1 MSSGQCHNSHSIR
14 IYNYVKKNHMNMIQI
29 NICNENYLNIP
40 CTWSEYEF
48 NTNISASRKQYL
60 YDPNEN
66 DTNIFECSKIL
77 HTLYNTAITKFN
89 GFSVLLVPVKI
100 LRGNRKEEFS
110 PGTFGSIA
118 LADFSALS
126 ESFSIII
133 GKLDIVTK
141 SSNCRWSSI
150 TLVIYI

>member
-1 MSSGQCHNSHSIR
+1 
-14 IYNYVKKNHMNMIQI
+14 MIQI
-29 NICNENYLNIP
+29 HSTIKK
-40 CTWSEYEF
+40 F
-48 NTNISASRKQYL
+48 
-60 YDPNEN
+60 
-66 DTNIFECSKIL
+66 F
-77 HTLYNTAITKFN
+77 TLFITAITKFN

-100 LRGNRKEEFS
+100 LRGNRKEPLQEFS

-141 SSNCRWSSI
+141 SLKSSNCRWSSI

>member
-1 MSSGQCHNSHSIR
+1 
-14 IYNYVKKNHMNMIQI
+14 MIQI
-29 NICNENYLNIP
+29 HSTIQK
-40 CTWSEYEF
+40 F
-48 NTNISASRKQYL
+48 
-60 YDPNEN
+60 
-66 DTNIFECSKIL
+66 F
-77 HTLYNTAITKFN
+77 TLFITAITKFN

-100 LRGNRKEEFS
+100 LRGNRKEPLQEFS

-141 SSNCRWSSI
+141 SQSQAIVDGHR
-150 TLVIYI
+150 